1 MELCTDWG
9 TGR

>member
-1 MELCTDWG
+1 MELCTEWG